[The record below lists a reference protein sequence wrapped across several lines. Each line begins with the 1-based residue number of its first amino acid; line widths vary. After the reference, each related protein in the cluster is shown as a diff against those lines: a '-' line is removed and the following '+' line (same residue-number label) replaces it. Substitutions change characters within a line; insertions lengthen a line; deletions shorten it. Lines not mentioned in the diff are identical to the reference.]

1 MAWHCGLGA
10 GFEMIGNWIAGMLG
24 DQNLDALSNALTT
37 AYGWTKEWQ
46 VLLAGLLVVLA
57 ALIVSRAIR
66 KAPAPPPAPEV
77 VPADARL
84 DLRREPK
91 ALPPA
96 DRTSSDTTGELVG
109 ELEHLR
115 SLIRSALS
123 AFTLTAGENSPVQFL
138 CQRVG
143 RLRPDRFALPGNATP
158 AQQGLYA
165 EVLEQ
170 LDNLRQQLKREIN
183 PAEMSGTLIKLNTS
197 ARNLV
202 ATLESKALTRRQAG
216 SDQR

>member
-1 MAWHCGLGA
+1 MAICGGVRDFQMM
-10 GFEMIGNWIAGMLG
+10 GDWIRDMLG
-24 DQNLDALSNALTT
+24 DQTLDRLSYALLT

-46 VLLAGLLVVLA
+46 VLLAGLLVVIA
-57 ALIVSRAIR
+57 SLIVARAIR
-66 KAPAPPPAPEV
+66 KAPVSQPIPQS
-77 VPADARL
+77 VPAQARL
-84 DLRREPK
+84 DLRREPR
-91 ALPPA
+91 ALVPLKSILA
-96 DRTSSDTTGELVG
+96 DPSGELAS

-138 CQRVG
+138 CQRVA
-143 RLRPDRFALPGNATP
+143 RLRPERFALPASASP
-158 AQQGLYA
+158 AQRGLYA

-170 LDNLRQQLKREIN
+170 LDNLRQQLKQEIN

-197 ARNLV
+197 ARNLI
-202 ATLESKALTRRQAG
+202 ATLEPQAVKRRQAG